1 MVDIS
6 RHGPGITVVEG
17 GVWVTSMGTTYSEFA
32 MIPWFSRRVM
42 SEGINSEWNGS
53 ICEARKK
60 KRPDPTLTFL
70 SGSFARFFCG
80 LYHTRV
86 FCINC
91 KSRKLVCR
99 YGVLCMEYEMYRYG
113 ISSMN

>member
-17 GVWVTSMGTTYSEFA
+17 GVWVTSTGTAYSEFA

-60 KRPDPTLTFL
+60 KDRIPHL
-70 SGSFARFFCG
+70 RF
-80 LYHTRV
+80 YRV
-86 FCINC
+86 LLLGFSVGCIILG
-91 KSRKLVCR
+91 RFV
-99 YGVLCMEYEMYRYG
+99 
-113 ISSMN
+113 